1 MRELPQAQGFFV
13 GIDGHVYTDYT
24 CTVIRPDLDKIRAW
38 DRYVASRIL
47 QHPEPMREDV
57 HSMTEE
63 GKISYAETQAYIA
76 RVRAELFAM
85 RAKVLK

>member
-1 MRELPQAQGFFV
+1 MRELPHAQGFFV

-24 CTVIRPDLDKIRAW
+24 CTVLRPDLDKIRAW
-38 DRYVASRIL
+38 DRYVASRVSKCT
-47 QHPEPMREDV
+47 EPIRRDV
-57 HSMTEE
+57 ESMTEE